1 VTIKAVLSMSD
12 SVVAPTQDVVLSKLL
27 SKLLRH
33 MAVELGVAIDADGWV
48 AFPDAFAQINGPR
61 LREIECAFVVI
72 DAEKLGSRQFTEAY
86 VRNAVAVDDKQ
97 RFVLSA
103 DGTMI
108 RAAQGHDM
116 PGVGVQQGEP
126 LTLETA
132 PEVAVHGSFA
142 KHVHSILV
150 QGLSRMDRHHVH
162 LAKGL
167 PGEKGVISG
176 MRRDTEVCIWVNVH
190 EAIKGGLT
198 FYESAN
204 GVILCDGRD
213 GDGIILPTFCSVVI
227 DSACFNR
234 LDDAA
239 KSRLKEATYAKT
251 GSELRLE

>member
-1 VTIKAVLSMSD
+1 MSD

-48 AFPDAFAQINGPR
+48 AFPNAFAQINGPR

-97 RFVLSA
+97 RFVLST

-116 PGVGVQQGEP
+116 PGVGVQQGES

-132 PEVAVHGSFA
+132 PEVAVHGSYV
-142 KHVHSILV
+142 KHVQAILE
-150 QGLSRMDRHHVH
+150 QGLSRMGRHHVH

-167 PGEKGVISG
+167 LGEKGVVSG
-176 MRRDTEVCIWVNVH
+176 VRRNAEVFIWVNVH

-239 KSRLKEATYAKT
+239 KSSLKEATYAKT

>member
-1 VTIKAVLSMSD
+1 MSD
-12 SVVAPTQDVVLSKLL
+12 SEIPPTPTQDVILSKLL

-48 AFPDAFAQINGPR
+48 AFSDAFAQINGTR

-72 DAEKLGSRQFTEAY
+72 DAEKLGSHQYTEAY
-86 VRNAVAVDDKQ
+86 VRNAVAVDNKQ

-103 DGTMI
+103 DSTRI

-116 PGVGVQQGEP
+116 PGVGVRQGEP

-132 PEVAVHGSFA
+132 PKMAVHGSYVEHA
-142 KHVHSILV
+142 HAILE
-150 QGLSRMDRHHVH
+150 QGLSRMGRHHVH

-167 PGEKGVISG
+167 PDEKGVVSG
-176 MRRDTEVCIWVNVH
+176 MRRDADVFVWVKVH

-213 GDGIILPTFCSVVI
+213 GDGIIAPTFCSVVI
-227 DSACFNR
+227 RSVRFNS

-239 KSRLKEATYAKT
+239 KSSLKEVTYAKT
-251 GSELRLE
+251 GSELSQLE

>member
-1 VTIKAVLSMSD
+1 MSD
-12 SVVAPTQDVVLSKLL
+12 SEIPPTPTQDVVLSKLL

-48 AFPDAFAQINGPR
+48 AFPDAFAQINGAE

-72 DAEKLGSRQFTEAY
+72 DAEKLGSHQYTEAY
-86 VRNAVAVDDKQ
+86 VRNAVAIDNKQ

-103 DGTMI
+103 DSTRI

-116 PGVGVQQGEP
+116 PGVGVRQGEP

-132 PEVAVHGSFA
+132 PKMAVHGSYVEHA
-142 KHVHSILV
+142 HAILE
-150 QGLSRMDRHHVH
+150 QGLSRMGRHHVH

-167 PGEKGVISG
+167 LGEKGVVSG
-176 MRRDTEVCIWVNVH
+176 MRRDADVFIWVKVH

-213 GDGIILPTFCSVVI
+213 GDGIISPTFCSVVI
-227 DSACFNR
+227 RSVRFNS

-239 KSRLKEATYAKT
+239 KSSLKEATYAKT
-251 GSELRLE
+251 GSELSQLE